1 MTIGLCDSGLG
12 GLAVLKELKIK
23 YPNNDYIYI
32 GDNQNLPYG
41 NKSKEEL
48 TKLGQDLIEFLNEK
62 KVDLIIIACGT
73 LSSNVVDKLISKVKI
88 IDIISPTIKYI
99 NQKIKKKVTVFA
111 TTATINTHIFKNKLI
126 YGCIEIACP
135 EFVPMIENNCI
146 NKNIIINK
154 IPNNDPI
161 VLGCTHYGII
171 EKIIP
176 NQTINMGKLI
186 KLKENKGMSKVDI
199 YFTKIDDK
207 LIKNVKKIIDGEV
220 KYARI
225 TRS

>member
-1 MTIGLCDSGLG
+1 MRIGLCDSGLG
-12 GLAVLKELKIK
+12 GLAVLKELKLK

-48 TKLGQDLIEFLNEK
+48 TKLGQNLIDFLNEK

-73 LSSNVVDKLISKVKI
+73 LSSNVLEKLISKVKI
-88 IDIISPTIKYI
+88 IDIISPTIEHI

-111 TTATINTHIFKNKLI
+111 TEATINTHIFKNQLI
-126 YGCIEIACP
+126 YGCTEIACP

-146 NKNIIINK
+146 NKNVIINK
-154 IPNNDPI
+154 IPNKDPI

-171 EKIIP
+171 EKLIP
-176 NQTINMGKLI
+176 NKTINMGKLI
-186 KLKENKGMSKVDI
+186 NLKENKGTSKIDI

-207 LIKNVKKIIDGEV
+207 LMENVKKIIDGEV